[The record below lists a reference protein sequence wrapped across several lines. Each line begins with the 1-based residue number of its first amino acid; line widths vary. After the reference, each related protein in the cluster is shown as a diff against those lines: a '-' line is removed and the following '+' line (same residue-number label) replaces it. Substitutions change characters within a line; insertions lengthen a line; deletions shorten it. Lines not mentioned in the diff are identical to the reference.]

1 MPAKGMDTIDTQL
14 GSRETEASITVNGG
28 PIYGDADR
36 AAGAALLETEA
47 AALVRLAATLD
58 DRFTAALDALAGTT
72 GRVVVTGIGKSGH
85 IANKIASTF
94 ASTGTPAFFVHPSE
108 ASHGD
113 LGMVTAG
120 DVVLMFSNSGGSTEL
135 ADLVAHTR
143 RFENTLIAVT
153 ANDSAPLAEQAD
165 IVLLLP
171 PEPEACPMGLA
182 PTTSTTMMLA
192 LGDALAIALLNRRG
206 FSREDFRVLHP
217 GGRLGRHLVKVA
229 DIMHSGEA
237 VPLAHAGER
246 MSDAILTMT
255 AKSFGCVGIV
265 DDGGALCGVVTDGDL
280 RRHMAGDLLLRRVS
294 DVMTRHPR
302 TIRPGALAVEAVT
315 EMNRLPTPITSLFIV
330 DEGMRPVGILHIHDC
345 LRAGLA

>member
-1 MPAKGMDTIDTQL
+1 MDTLDSQL
-14 GSRETEASITVNGG
+14 PSPDAGPSASAAAPAVAGV
-28 PIYGDADR
+28 DRAVAEADR
-36 AAGAALLETEA
+36 AAGARLLETEA
-47 AALVRLAATLD
+47 SALRRLAASLD
-58 DRFTAALDALAGTT
+58 DRFTAALNALAGTR

-85 IANKIASTF
+85 IANKVASTF

-113 LGMVTAG
+113 LGMIAAG

-153 ANDSAPLAEQAD
+153 GNPASPLAEQAD

-206 FSREDFRVLHP
+206 FSPEEFRVLHP
-217 GGRLGRHLVKVA
+217 GGRLGRRLIKVG
-229 DIMHSGEA
+229 DIMHTGDSL
-237 VPLAHAGER
+237 PLARPEQSMGE
-246 MSDAILTMT
+246 AILTMS
-255 AKSFGCVGIV
+255 AKSFGCVGLV
-265 DDGGALCGVVTDGDL
+265 DATGVLCGIITDGDL
-280 RRHMAGDLLLRRVS
+280 RRHMAGDLLCRRAAE
-294 DVMTRHPR
+294 VMTRQPR

-315 EMNRLPTPITSLFIV
+315 LMNRTGITSLFIV
-330 DEGMRPVGILHIHDC
+330 DEGRHPVGILHIHDC
-345 LRAGLA
+345 LRAGVA